1 MITEKEIKKQITFFY
16 YEKIDQATLD
26 DLMKFIHSVPQV
38 ANPRYNNG
46 TNILLDNI
54 KNVYFIVGG
63 SCAGK
68 TTAAEQLCRKYEMF
82 HYNTD
87 NMRSKHFRSA
97 DSKYQPALC
106 RKIGD
111 YSVLDPEEAWQ

>member
-54 KNVYFIVGG
+54 KIDISRGKMSTILIGINMGG
-63 SCAGK
+63 SVTYVRLEPK
-68 TTAAEQLCRKYEMF
+68 KY
-82 HYNTD
+82 HYFNYTNLVTVD
-87 NMRSKHFRSA
+87 N
-97 DSKYQPALC
+97 
-106 RKIGD
+106 
-111 YSVLDPEEAWQ
+111 PEDVILIY